1 MDGPR
6 EIGVPDED
14 QIIIPPTTPVNTD
27 DNALP
32 NADASGDSDDE
43 RPDETRR
50 YQKAQPYGASR
61 AIHQAAH
68 DLACE
73 SFLPV
78 SAYARV
84 AAGQRGASCCG

>member
-43 RPDETRR
+43 RPDENEAVPESSAIRR
-50 YQKAQPYGASR
+50 TTGDTPSGA
-61 AIHQAAH
+61 
-68 DLACE
+68 
-73 SFLPV
+73 
-78 SAYARV
+78 
-84 AAGQRGASCCG
+84 